1 MAITKKTKLVK
12 SIPISSVNETQFL
25 TWFSTTKLAKVK
37 DMINN
42 SKSREEVIEFLLIDY
57 DNTDDYPNYYDTALD
72 KVYPNWRKEYN
83 VQYHNEISDN
93 IAKDLIYNC
102 DRVMSYVQDSSK
114 SDLASMWVDL
124 FN

>member
-1 MAITKKTKLVK
+1 MTITKKTKLVK
-12 SIPISSVNETQFL
+12 SIPISSVNEAQFL

-37 DMINN
+37 DMISNN
-42 SKSREEVIEFLLIDY
+42 KSIDEVIEFLLADY
-57 DNTDDYPNYYDTALD
+57 DNTDDYGNYYDTALD
-72 KVYPNWRKEYN
+72 KVHPNWRKEYN